1 MSASPRSTSRR
12 WLIVLAFLAFVAVV
26 AIRARWK
33 PGDAATDAAGAEEA
47 SPTGDRSEAGPGAGS
62 DGDLAV
68 PVVVD
73 TVRRGTLEIRVS
85 ATGQTEAFR
94 QAAVAA
100 RAPGRISDLLV
111 GENDH
116 VAAGQVVARL
126 DDREALLAVR
136 QAEAGREEAEAR
148 YREMT
153 LFDDRIED
161 PVVRRHRAEAA
172 RARSGLETAEVE
184 VRRARLFLDDTALT
198 APFAGRI
205 ANLRVERGNV
215 LAAGQELLTVVD
227 LAPVLVEVRVVESEL
242 RWLHEGGGAEI
253 TLPALPDTAFRGR
266 IRSINPVVDP
276 GTRAARVIVVLANP
290 DGRIL
295 PGMFARVSLEGRS
308 YENRVLVP
316 GEAIVE
322 RDGGAMVFVF
332 DPIPGE
338 PGGGRA
344 RWVYVTR
351 GLSNDRYVEL
361 VDEEGTKP
369 PEPGTLVVT
378 AGNYTLVHDAR
389 VRIAGVP

>member
-33 PGDAATDAAGAEEA
+33 PGDGATDAAGAEEA
-47 SPTGDRSEAGPGAGS
+47 SPSGDRSQAGPGAGS

-100 RAPGRISDLLV
+100 GAAGRISDLHV

-116 VAAGQVVARL
+116 VAAGQIVARL
-126 DDREALLAVR
+126 DDRDALLAVR
-136 QAEAGREEAEAR
+136 QAEAGREEAKAR

-161 PVVRRHRAEAA
+161 PVVRRQRAEAA

-198 APFAGRI
+198 APFAGRV
-205 ANLRVERGNV
+205 ANLRVERGNI
-215 LAAGQELLTVVD
+215 LAAG
-227 LAPVLVEVRVVESEL
+227 
-242 RWLHEGGGAEI
+242 
-253 TLPALPDTAFRGR
+253 
-266 IRSINPVVDP
+266 
-276 GTRAARVIVVLANP
+276 
-290 DGRIL
+290 
-295 PGMFARVSLEGRS
+295 
-308 YENRVLVP
+308 
-316 GEAIVE
+316 
-322 RDGGAMVFVF
+322 
-332 DPIPGE
+332 
-338 PGGGRA
+338 
-344 RWVYVTR
+344 
-351 GLSNDRYVEL
+351 
-361 VDEEGTKP
+361 
-369 PEPGTLVVT
+369 
-378 AGNYTLVHDAR
+378 
-389 VRIAGVP
+389 